1 MLNKGSIIS
10 RILTKLGNTRS
21 YNDDKSAEYKVC
33 ANLYEV
39 EIKQMKLNKRFLF
52 NATTIYL
59 TYADRNRNSNGE
71 FKYNL
76 PNNFLNIV
84 SVAGT
89 GRQEGAFFF
98 SPDQNLQ
105 ITYCKDIP
113 NNDIPDYME
122 NYLVGKVGFE
132 MSMAYSQYQA
142 KAPIFQQ
149 ILDSENIGVARAEI
163 NTSRNWMDE
172 VIGGRIR

>member
-21 YNDDKSAEYKVC
+21 YNDDMSAEYKVC

-39 EIKQMKLNKRFLF
+39 EIKQMKVNKRFLF
-52 NATTIYL
+52 NATTVYL
-59 TYADRNRNSNGE
+59 TYANRNPNENGE
-71 FKYNL
+71 FKYNM
-76 PNNFLNIV
+76 PNDPLSII
-84 SVAGT
+84 SIAGT
-89 GRQEGAFFF
+89 GRQEGSFFY
-98 SPDQNLQ
+98 SPDKDLQ
-105 ITYCKDIP
+105 MTFCKDIP

-132 MSMAYSQYQA
+132 MAMAYSQYQA

-149 ILDSENIGVARAEI
+149 IMDEESIGVARTEL

-172 VIGGRIR
+172 VIGGRVR